1 MTFETSMARF
11 FCMLMLGGM
20 AGAAATPSAS
30 ELVARF
36 KAEQVFWQ
44 QADLGDELAEVATLR
59 DLAPLEPWLKHDDRH
74 ARGNVAYL
82 FAKLGDRR
90 GFDTLVAILGDH
102 SAQRT
107 IQPPMI
113 ETGVVQEGAA
123 EVDPLAEWRRNPE
136 ALKLQITTD
145 RYYAVHLLGRLRDP
159 RAVDVLVPLLEGDE
173 VAYNA
178 AWALGELGD
187 ARAISPLIHALSS
200 KDAVVRVNAIGSL
213 VKLHATQALPQLAKL
228 FDDTEVPHAG
238 SQVPV
243 GTTARQAADSIRR
256 NGAR

>member
-1 MTFETSMARF
+1 MLKYLAAISMLTF
-11 FCMLMLGGM
+11 L
-20 AGAAATPSAS
+20 AGVAAASPAG

-44 QADLGDELAEVATLR
+44 QADLADEIAGMVTLP
-59 DLAPLEPWLKHDDRH
+59 DLASLESWLMHDDRH
-74 ARGNVAYL
+74 IRGNVAYL
-82 FAKLGDRR
+82 FAKLHDRR
-90 GFDTLVAILGDH
+90 GFDTLVGILNDH
-102 SAQRT
+102 STRRT

-113 ETGVVQEGAA
+113 ETGIVQEGS
-123 EVDPLAEWRRNPE
+123 EQVDPLTAWRRNPG
-136 ALKLQITTD
+136 ALKMQITTD
-145 RYYAVHLLGRLRDP
+145 RYYAVHLLGRLRDR
-159 RAVDVLVPLLEGDE
+159 RAVDVLVPLLGGDE

-187 ARAISPLIHALSS
+187 ARAIPPLIHALSS

-238 SQVPV
+238 RQVPV